1 MLMVFNF
8 KGARREKKPPFR
20 SYGGVHPADM
30 KAPANQAAISEIALP
45 AQVVI
50 PMSQHIGAPCTPIVA
65 VGDQVKLGQKIG
77 EAKAPV
83 SAPIHASVSGK
94 VVAIEPRLNSLGNMV
109 TSVIIENDG
118 LDTPAETMVPAS
130 AEAMEDPEQLAAI
143 IREAGIVGMGGA
155 TFPTAFKI
163 TSGWGKVDTVI
174 INGAECEP
182 YITSDHRTMLEHP
195 DELLRGIQLIM
206 KACKVE
212 HAYFAIEKNKQFAID
227 LLRFRGAAQMG
238 IEIVELECRY
248 PQGAEKTLIHTI
260 TGREVPPG
268 GLPAAVGCAVFNTFT
283 SYSVYRA
290 VYEGWPA
297 IERVVTVSGSA
308 IAEPKNVK
316 VRVGTPMRW
325 VFEQTGGFKKD
336 PWKVIMGGPMMGI
349 AQFDLDVPTGKGT
362 ASLLA
367 FCEKEDRS
375 VENPVCIRCGKC
387 LQVCPMKLQPLY
399 MYLYEEKGDIEMMKK
414 LNLTDCVECGACTYN
429 CPGRL
434 HLTHAFKVGKAK
446 IMAHDAAVK
455 ARAEAEKAKAEEEAK
470 AKAEAPKAEE
480 EARAKAEAEA
490 KAKAEAEAAA
500 AAAAKAKAEA
510 EAVAAKAAE
519 VPVEEIPM
527 TAEDKAQ
534 ALTEAEAAA
543 DAAAQAALAAQAA
556 AEEAAEADT
565 PEEAAEA
572 AVEAAEAAED
582 AQEAAEVAVDLAVQ
596 SASEEVVEIAVEAA
610 EAAEDAAEAAVEAAE
625 AVEEISEKEAE

>member
-1 MLMVFNF
+1 MVFNF
-8 KGARREKKPPFR
+8 LGARREKKPPFR
-20 SYGGVHPADM
+20 SYGGVHPDDM
-30 KAPANQAAISEIALP
+30 KAPANDAVVSEIPLP
-45 AQVVI
+45 PQVVI
-50 PMSQHIGAPCTPIVA
+50 PMSQHIGAPCSPLVA
-65 VGDQVKLGQKIG
+65 VGDTVKLGQKIG

-109 TSVIIENDG
+109 NSVIIENDG

-130 AEAMEDPEQLAAI
+130 AEAMEDPEALAAI
-143 IREAGIVGMGGA
+143 IREAGLVGMGGA

-195 DELLRGIQLIM
+195 EELLRGIQLIM
-206 KACKVE
+206 KACKVDK
-212 HAYFAIEKNKQFAID
+212 AYFAIEKNKQFAID
-227 LLRFRGAAQMG
+227 LLRFRGAADMG
-238 IEIVELECRY
+238 IEIVELDCRY

-290 VYEGWPA
+290 VCEGWPA

-325 VFEQTGGFKKD
+325 VFEQTGGFAKE
-336 PWKVIMGGPMMGI
+336 PWKVIMGGPMMGM

-367 FCEKEDRS
+367 FAGKEDRT
-375 VENPVCIRCGKC
+375 VANPTCIRCGKC
-387 LQVCPMKLQPLY
+387 VEACPMKLQPVY
-399 MYLYEEKGDIEMMKK
+399 MYLYEEKSDIEMMKK
-414 LNLTDCVECGACTYN
+414 LNLTDCVECGACSYI

-434 HLTHAFKVGKAK
+434 PLTHAFKVGKAK

-455 ARAEAEKAKAEEEAK
+455 AKAEAEKAKAEAEAAKPEEEAK
-470 AKAEAPKAEE
+470 AKAEAEAKAKAEA
-480 EARAKAEAEA
+480 EAKAKAEAEAKEKAEAEAKAKAEAEAKAKAEAEAKAKAEAEAKAKAEAEAKAKAEAEA

-500 AAAAKAKAEA
+500 KAEEEAKAKAEEEAKAKAEA
-510 EAVAAKAAE
+510 EAAQAAE
-519 VPVEEIPM
+519 EAP
-527 TAEDKAQ
+527 
-534 ALTEAEAAA
+534 EAEAE
-543 DAAAQAALAAQAA
+543 AA
-556 AEEAAEADT
+556 AEEAAEA
-565 PEEAAEA
+565 EEAP
-572 AVEAAEAAED
+572 AAE
-582 AQEAAEVAVDLAVQ
+582 
-596 SASEEVVEIAVEAA
+596 EIK
-610 EAAEDAAEAAVEAAE
+610 
-625 AVEEISEKEAE
+625 EKEEE